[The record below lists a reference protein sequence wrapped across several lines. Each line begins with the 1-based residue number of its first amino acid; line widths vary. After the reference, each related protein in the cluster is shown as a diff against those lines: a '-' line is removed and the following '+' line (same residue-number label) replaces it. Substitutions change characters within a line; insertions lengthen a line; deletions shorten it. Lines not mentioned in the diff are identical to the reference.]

1 MIINKLYEN
10 IVVYLGFPRSIIVV
24 YSEPC
29 DAEMLFYLFATEGLY
44 ILGFL
49 SRILMIG
56 FKELKH
62 CDILNKPKHTIT

>member
-44 ILGFL
+44 ILGFFVKDTDD
-49 SRILMIG
+49 RIQGVEAL
-56 FKELKH
+56 
-62 CDILNKPKHTIT
+62 

>member
-29 DAEMLFYLFATEGLY
+29 DAEMLFYLFVTEGLY
-44 ILGFL
+44 ILGFFVNDTDD
-49 SRILMIG
+49 RIQGVEAL
-56 FKELKH
+56 
-62 CDILNKPKHTIT
+62 